1 MNPEQKRQ
9 EPFDVHTFREQTE
22 FLPAELGR
30 CLRALCDSLNDLPY
44 ENHPRFE
51 RLLTSL
57 LAECRSLT
65 TGAAQ
70 LAEAA
75 ERSLGREQN
84 EREVILAQSARI
96 EQLEAALEK
105 NRTIAQVVHGEPEGR
120 GRFFDPS
127 LHYTS
132 SNSEVL
138 SSCLKRIEAKD
149 ISVQMTAYTDF
160 SKLARYIAFD
170 VSKSNEFLPIFNAAA
185 EAILTGE
192 NPGLANHAAAVFMAY
207 PEAMRL
213 FVNEF
218 EAYLEHKTA
227 ATFNHITERTIKE
240 ALRSLR

>member
-1 MNPEQKRQ
+1 VNPEQKRQ
-9 EPFDVHTFREQTE
+9 EPFDADTFREQTR

-44 ENHPRFE
+44 ENHLRFE

-57 LAECRSLT
+57 LGECRSLT

-96 EQLEAALEK
+96 EQLEAALEN
-105 NRTIAQVVHGEPEGR
+105 NRTIVPVVHGEPAGR

-132 SNSEVL
+132 SNSEIL

-149 ISVQMTAYTDF
+149 ISVQMAAYTDF
-160 SKLARYIAFD
+160 SKLAQYIAFD

-207 PEAMRL
+207 PEAMRSFL
-213 FVNEF
+213 NEF
-218 EAYLEHKTA
+218 EAYLENQTA
-227 ATFNHITERTIKE
+227 ATLNHITERTIKE
-240 ALRSLR
+240 VLRSLR